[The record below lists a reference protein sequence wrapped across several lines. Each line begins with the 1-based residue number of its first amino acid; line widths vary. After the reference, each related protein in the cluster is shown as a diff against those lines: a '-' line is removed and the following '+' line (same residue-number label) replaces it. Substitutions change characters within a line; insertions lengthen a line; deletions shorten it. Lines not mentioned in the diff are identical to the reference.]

1 VLLIE
6 PEPTP
11 VDLHF
16 NLFGTPVRI
25 HPMFWVMS
33 TLLGWP
39 LMKDPEAGLGYLL
52 LWVWCV
58 FVSILLHEFG
68 HVLVGRLFGAE
79 GYIVL
84 YSFGG
89 LAVGSSAVPRR
100 WQRAAVFFAGP
111 LVQLLLAAV
120 IWWGFIPWVWP
131 SIPGDWHRSVWAVVA
146 MLLEINVFWAV
157 LNLLPVWPL
166 DGGRIAREV
175 AEVVLGRRG
184 AAVSFGVSLV
194 VAGLL
199 ALHCFL
205 GAQKRTL
212 IPFLPA
218 LGLYPA
224 ILFALL
230 AVGSFQG
237 LQAEN
242 EKLRGEDADDWS

>member
-1 VLLIE
+1 
-6 PEPTP
+6 
-11 VDLHF
+11 
-16 NLFGTPVRI
+16 
-25 HPMFWVMS
+25 
-33 TLLGWP
+33 
-39 LMKDPEAGLGYLL
+39 
-52 LWVWCV
+52 
-58 FVSILLHEFG
+58 
-68 HVLVGRLFGAE
+68 
-79 GYIVL
+79 
-84 YSFGG
+84 
-89 LAVGSSAVPRR
+89 
-100 WQRAAVFFAGP
+100 
-111 LVQLLLAAV
+111 VQLLLAAA

-131 SIPGDWHRSVWAVVA
+131 SIPRDWDRSVGAVVA

-175 AEVVLGRRG
+175 AEAVLGRRG

>member
-1 VLLIE
+1 
-6 PEPTP
+6 

-25 HPMFWVMS
+25 HPMFWAVS
-33 TLLGWP
+33 ALLGWP
-39 LMKDPEAGLGYLL
+39 LMNNPELGLGYLL
-52 LWVWCV
+52 LWIWCV

-100 WQRAAVFFAGP
+100 WQRVAVLFAGP
-111 LVQLLLAAV
+111 LVQLVLAAV

-131 SIPGDWHRSVWAVVA
+131 SVPFAWKKPVWAVVV
-146 MLLEINVFWAV
+146 MLLEINVFWSL

-175 AEVVLGRRG
+175 AEAALGHRG
-184 AAVSFGVSLV
+184 PAVAFGLSLV

-205 GAQKRTL
+205 GQQGRKL
-212 IPFLPA
+212 IPFLPSF
-218 LGLYPA
+218 GLYSA

-230 AVGSFQG
+230 AVGSLQG

-242 EKLRGEDADDWS
+242 QRFRGDDGDDWR